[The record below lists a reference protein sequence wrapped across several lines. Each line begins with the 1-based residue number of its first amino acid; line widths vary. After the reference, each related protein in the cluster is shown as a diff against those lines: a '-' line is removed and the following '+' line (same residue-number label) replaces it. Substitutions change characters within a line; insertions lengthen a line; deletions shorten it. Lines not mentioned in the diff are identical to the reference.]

1 MNILQVVSLILGIVV
16 IVSFLL
22 AIVGMFTSN
31 DSYIPN
37 PDSEEEK
44 RYREGDYD

>member
-1 MNILQVVSLILGIVV
+1 MNILQVVSLILGTVV
-16 IVSFLL
+16 TVSFLL

-31 DSYIPN
+31 DNYIPH

-44 RYREGDYD
+44 RYREGDHD